1 VGDCILNVYVC
12 NDLKDNTHG
21 LKASSPFDFK
31 GSLRVLEDV
40 SGSVKKKNIA
50 REICFRLTE
59 LCEVM

>member
-40 SGSVKKKNIA
+40 SGSVKKEKY
-50 REICFRLTE
+50 
-59 LCEVM
+59 